1 MKTSHILVSGIGII
15 LLIVGFITL
24 PNITN
29 VDLHRFEL
37 TSDSETLPIP
47 DRLCIAKVSNIAT
60 VGGKLFDADQSP
72 FFASNPELEFF
83 AGDAVNIIDGFQI
96 EPKLS
101 CLSFLNTG
109 KTIQQL
115 QDDVDACIEDK
126 DGENCNPSNHDVMV
140 IESSELTLKVIS
152 EDNIKNEKITTY
164 IDTITTNRVEV
175 ADGTEVKL
183 AKYNVKV
190 IDLEDDLSGG
200 TYSSIQEFRV
210 FGTLILHPKICS
222 SCEFI
227 YTIPEDAIPTY
238 HEIIV
243 KKAEGEAKTIDSNND
258 GVADTNESGK
268 QNDAIAQDVENQN
281 TKTKSAKEA
290 IESATEFGD
299 CLLVY
304 DIECLNQGKFAMI
317 WFAVAGIIGIG
328 IFAFIIS
335 LLTRNRNG

>member
-1 MKTSHILVSGIGII
+1 MKTSYILVSGIGII
-15 LLIVGFITL
+15 LLIAGFMTL
-24 PNITN
+24 PNIGN
-29 VDLHRFEL
+29 QDLHRFEL

-47 DRLCIAKVSNIAT
+47 DRLCFAKVSNIAT
-60 VGGKLFDADQSP
+60 VGGELFDADQSP

-96 EPKLS
+96 EPKLT
-101 CLSFLNTG
+101 CLSFSNAG
-109 KTIQQL
+109 KTTEQL
-115 QDDVDACIEDK
+115 QADVDACIVDK
-126 DGENCNPSNHDVMV
+126 DGENCHPSNHDVMV
-140 IESSELTLKVIS
+140 IKSSELTLKVIS
-152 EDNIKNEKITTY
+152 EDNVKNEKITTY
-164 IDTITTNRVEV
+164 IDTITTDRVEV

-183 AKYNVKV
+183 AKYIVKV
-190 IDLEDDLSGG
+190 TDLEDDLSGG

-222 SCEFI
+222 ACEFV
-227 YTIPEDAIPTY
+227 YTIPEEAIPTF

-243 KKAEGEAKTIDSNND
+243 KKAEGEAKTIDSDGD

-268 QNDAIAQDVENQN
+268 QNDAVAKDVENQN
-281 TKTKSAKEA
+281 AKTKSAKEA

-299 CLLVY
+299 CLIIG
-304 DIECLNQGKFAMI
+304 DTDCLNQGKFAMI

-328 IFAFIIS
+328 IFGFIIS